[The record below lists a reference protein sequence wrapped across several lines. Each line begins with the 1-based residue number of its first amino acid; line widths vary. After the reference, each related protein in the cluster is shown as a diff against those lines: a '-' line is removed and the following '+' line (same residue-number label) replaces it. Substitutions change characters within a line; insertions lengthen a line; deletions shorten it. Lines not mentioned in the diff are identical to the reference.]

1 MRYEIQ
7 RADRDGWRI
16 FWLVSGLIGA
26 AALLALTG
34 CATGNRAVPGN
45 RIVMTIAGQPVSI
58 ENPKNTTLKG
68 ASLTYISGTNS
79 LVLQIDEL
87 VSTNDPEVIGE
98 AYAGQVA
105 VTRAQFEGVGQIA
118 DKLIQATKQ
127 AGAATATGGVLADG
141 HREGVSREGAKEAK
155 EGPVVSRQSS
165 VVSGLPVEVTAA
177 RREQIAEF
185 LRRAQEAN
193 RGWGTITNAVA
204 QTP

>member
-1 MRYEIQ
+1 MRYKIRRGEWQIL
-7 RADRDGWRI
+7 WLLLFI
-16 FWLVSGLIGA
+16 FGT

-141 HREGVSREGAKEAK
+141 HREGVSREGAKVLAD
-155 EGPVVSRQSS
+155 GHNSPTGMSA
-165 VVSGLPVEVTAA
+165 LPVEVTAA

-193 RGWGTITNAVA
+193 RGWRTITNAVA

>member
-141 HREGVSREGAKEAK
+141 HRRGEG

-165 VVSGLPVEVTAA
+165 VVSGLPVGVTAA

>member
-1 MRYEIQ
+1 MRYKIRRGDWQ
-7 RADRDGWRI
+7 ILWLLLFI
-16 FWLVSGLIGA
+16 FGT

-105 VTRAQFEGVGQIA
+105 VTRAQFEGMSTFA
-118 DKLIQATKQ
+118 DKLLEAGKR
-127 AGAATATGGVLADG
+127 AGAATGTGGISELTHAETALAGG
-141 HREGVSREGAKEAK
+141 HRRGEG

>member
-1 MRYEIQ
+1 MRYKIRRGEWQIL
-7 RADRDGWRI
+7 WLLLFI
-16 FWLVSGLIGA
+16 FGT

-105 VTRAQFEGVGQIA
+105 VTRAQFEGMSTFA
-118 DKLIQATKQ
+118 DKLLEAGKR
-127 AGAATATGGVLADG
+127 AGAATGTGGISELTHAETALAGG
-141 HREGVSREGAKEAK
+141 HRRGEG

>member
-1 MRYEIQ
+1 MRYKIRRGDWQ
-7 RADRDGWRI
+7 ILWLLLFI
-16 FWLVSGLIGA
+16 FGT

-105 VTRAQFEGVGQIA
+105 VTRAQFEGMSTFA
-118 DKLIQATKQ
+118 DKLLEAGKR
-127 AGAATATGGVLADG
+127 AGAATGTGGISELTHAETALAGG
-141 HREGVSREGAKEAK
+141 HRRG
-155 EGPVVSRQSS
+155 GPGGRPQEEISPTGMSA
-165 VVSGLPVEVTAA
+165 LPVEVTAA